1 MESLVID
8 SRLSCL
14 LWQRNQFGAGPA
26 PVYRSSWTHLIDKL
40 LTIPDM
46 VQLLNDMCEGYHWV
60 VGALGHPMVNE
71 CAQVVI
77 FAPTGFTWHWYY
89 VNITPPLH
97 VYRVLDNL

>member
-8 SRLSCL
+8 SRLSYL
-14 LWQRNQFGAGPA
+14 LWQRNWG
-26 PVYRSSWTHLIDKL
+26 WTSPNIQIKLDTLIDKL

-97 VYRVLDNL
+97 VYRVLDKL